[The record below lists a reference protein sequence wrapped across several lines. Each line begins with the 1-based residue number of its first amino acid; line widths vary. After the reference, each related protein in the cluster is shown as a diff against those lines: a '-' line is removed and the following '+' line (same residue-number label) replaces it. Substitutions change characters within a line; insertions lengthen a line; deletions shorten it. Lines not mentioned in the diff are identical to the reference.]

1 MFWVDRPFYTLGV
14 IYLVIMMV
22 WAVLS
27 WFPIEPGSTLSRLRH
42 AFGALIQP
50 VVAPL
55 RKVIPPLGMFDIS
68 FMVAFLAVLI
78 ITEFILV
85 RIVI

>member
-1 MFWVDRPFYTLGV
+1 MGIVV
-14 IYLVIMMV
+14 
-22 WAVLS
+22 
-27 WFPIEPGSTLSRLRH
+27 
-42 AFGALIQP
+42 QP

-68 FMVAFLAVLI
+68 YMIAFFAVLI
-78 ITEFILV
+78 VTELILV

>member
-1 MFWVDRPFYTLGV
+1 VYWIDRPFYTLGV

-22 WAVLS
+22 WAVMS
-27 WFPIEPGSTLSRLRH
+27 WFPIAPGSTASRLRH
-42 AFGALIQP
+42 WMGAVVQP
-50 VVAPL
+50 VVNPL

-68 FMVAFLAVLI
+68 YMIAFFAVLI
-78 ITEFILV
+78 VTEFILV

>member
-1 MFWVDRPFYTLGV
+1 MYWIDRPFYTLGV

-27 WFPIEPGSTLSRLRH
+27 WFPIEPGSPVSKLRY
-42 AFGALIQP
+42 ALGVLVQP
-50 VVAPL
+50 VVTPL
-55 RKVIPPLGMFDIS
+55 RKVIPPLGMFDVS

-78 ITEFILV
+78 VTEFLLV
-85 RIVI
+85 LIVI